1 MTRYLCAPDSFK
13 ESLTALAAATAM
25 AEGIRR
31 ADRHAEIRL
40 APMADGGEGTARAL
54 ADATGG
60 TMVVA
65 AAHDPLG
72 RPIQAE
78 FAMLGDGRT
87 AVVETAAASGLALVG
102 AAERDPLIAS
112 SFGTGELMRAALDAG
127 AATIIVGLGGSAT
140 NDAGAG
146 MLTAL
151 GVRFL
156 DDAGRVLPAGGAAL
170 GSLAFID
177 ADGLDPRLGGTEVIA
192 ACDVTNPLVGPN
204 GASAVFGP
212 QKGASGE
219 DVAVLDRALARFAAV
234 AGSQCGVD
242 VAHLPGG
249 GAAGGIGAALQAFA
263 HARFRP
269 GFELVSERIGLDEAV
284 RWADVVFT
292 GEGSVDA
299 QTGFGKTPAGV
310 AGMAKRHG
318 RPVIAIAGHVGGG
331 VEGLYGKGIDAIFG
345 TAPGAASLDELLR
358 DAAVNVA
365 FTAEQVVRTMLLH
378 R

>member
-13 ESLTALAAATAM
+13 ESLTALAAAKAM

-40 APMADGGEGTARAL
+40 TPMADGGEGTARAL

-60 TMVVA
+60 AMVAA

-72 RPIQAE
+72 RAIRAE

-102 AAERDPLIAS
+102 AAERNPLIAS

-127 AATIIVGLGGSAT
+127 AATIVVGLGGSAT

-151 GVRFL
+151 GARFL
-156 DDAGRVLPAGGAAL
+156 DDAGRELPAGGAAL

-177 ADGLDPRLGGTEVIA
+177 TDGLDSRLFGVDVIA

-234 AGSQCGVD
+234 AGGQCGVD

-249 GAAGGIGAALQAFA
+249 GAAGGIGAALLSFV

-269 GFELVSERIGLDEAV
+269 GFELVSERVGLDEAV

-292 GEGSVDA
+292 GEGSIDA

-310 AGMAKRHG
+310 AEAAKRHG
-318 RPVIAIAGHVGGG
+318 RPVIAIAGHVGIG

-358 DAAVNVA
+358 DAAPNVA
-365 FTAEQVVRTMLLH
+365 FTAEQVVRAMLMC